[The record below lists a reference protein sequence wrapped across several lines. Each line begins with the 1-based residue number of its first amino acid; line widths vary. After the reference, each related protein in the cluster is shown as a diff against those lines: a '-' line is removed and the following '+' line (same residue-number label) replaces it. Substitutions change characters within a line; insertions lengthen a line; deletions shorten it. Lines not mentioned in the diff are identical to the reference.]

1 MGALGGHMAHLHE
14 SLEITFDELAT
25 ILDSVAN
32 ADVAATE
39 KVDGQNL
46 FLTVDATGNI
56 RTARNGG
63 DLKKGGMTPQEFA
76 SKWAGHPAEGAF
88 TKGFEAISQAIGGLD
103 PNVVQDLFAAGKRYV
118 NMEIMYPGNP
128 NIIVYDAGQVV
139 LHNFNTFDEAGEPVD
154 DPEAKAAFDQL
165 STALDQ
171 AEADVD
177 GETWTVNGPV
187 VARLQAL
194 ADGKPLAEVQSEI
207 SRIANPVGMD
217 ATIGDLAELR
227 LRATATQAG
236 IPENKVEDILAA
248 AFEKDGA
255 KKVVD
260 IKKGLSKDHQKL
272 VSKLATKA
280 NAKKAI
286 LAALRP
292 LEMAINNFAIEVLR
306 GMESF
311 FVSDTNTE
319 LQRQREELQQSID
332 YLEGLAASGDEG
344 VGALVD
350 KQLAKLKSVEDVA
363 ATMEGIVFEHPPGS
377 GQLKKLTGTFAMANQ
392 LVGRAKRAG
401 MKSGEK
407 EQKDESYHSRHLQNM
422 LYEAI
427 DPVQSKI
434 SDFRVG
440 LVPVSGKPYH
450 AGHHFLV
457 EKAAAENDKVI
468 LFVSTSDRAR
478 KGEFPI
484 MGKDMETIWKQE
496 LEGVMPSNVTV
507 EYGGSPVRKVYDLI
521 GGACKLPGV
530 EETYVVYSDPTDT
543 AQNYPQAQRDKYMQP
558 LCDQGQVLFAAE
570 ENPESVTRGAGSP
583 NVSGTKLRQ
592 ALQDNDFETFAA
604 GMPTGVNS
612 QNIWSILTKSA
623 PTNESKRYSLTDALF
638 GNTF

>member
-1 MGALGGHMAHLHE
+1 MA
-14 SLEITFDELAT
+14 
-25 ILDSVAN
+25 
-32 ADVAATE
+32 
-39 KVDGQNL
+39 
-46 FLTVDATGNI
+46 
-56 RTARNGG
+56 
-63 DLKKGGMTPQEFA
+63 
-76 SKWAGHPAEGAF
+76 W
-88 TKGFEAISQAIGGLD
+88 
-103 PNVVQDLFAAGKRYV
+103 
-118 NMEIMYPGNP
+118 
-128 NIIVYDAGQVV
+128 
-139 LHNFNTFDEAGEPVD
+139 
-154 DPEAKAAFDQL
+154 
-165 STALDQ
+165 
-171 AEADVD
+171 
-177 GETWTVNGPV
+177 V
-187 VARLQAL
+187 VARLEAL

-207 SRIANPVGMD
+207 SRIASPVGMD

-227 LRATATQAG
+227 IRATATQAG
-236 IPENKVEDILAA
+236 IPENKVDDILAA

-255 KKVVD
+255 KKVAD

-311 FVSDTNTE
+311 FVSDTDTE
-319 LQRQREELQQSID
+319 LQRQRGELQQAIE
-332 YLEGLAASGDEG
+332 YLEGLSSSGDES

-363 ATMEGIVFEHPPGS
+363 STMEGVVFEYPPGS

-401 MKSGEK
+401 MKPEEK
-407 EQKDESYHSRHLQNM
+407 EEKNESYHPRHLQDL

-427 DPVQSKI
+427 NEQEPTAP
-434 SDFRVG
+434 RVG

-457 EKAAAENDKVI
+457 QKAASENDKVI
-468 LFVSTSDRAR
+468 LFVSTSDRTR

-484 MGKDMETIWKQE
+484 MGTDMEKVWKQE
-496 LEGVMPSNVTV
+496 LEGIMPANVTV

-543 AQNYPQAQRDKYMQP
+543 AQNYPQANRDKYMQP

-570 ENPESVTRGAGSP
+570 ENPGSVTRGAGSP
-583 NVSGTKLRQ
+583 DVSGTKLRQ
-592 ALQDNDFETFAA
+592 ALQDGDFEVFSA
-604 GMPTGVNS
+604 GMPTGVNA
-612 QNIWSILTKSA
+612 QNIWSILTKSDVK
-623 PTNESKRYSLTDALF
+623 TESARYSLVDALF

>member
-14 SLEITFDELAT
+14 SLEMTFNELAT

-32 ADVAATE
+32 ADVTATE

-88 TKGFEAISQAIGGLD
+88 TKGFEAVSQAIGGLD
-103 PNVVQDLFAAGKRYV
+103 PNVVQELFAAGKRYV

-139 LHNFNTFDEAGEPVD
+139 LHNFNTFDEAGQPVD
-154 DPEAKAAFDQL
+154 DAEAKAAFDQL
-165 STALDQ
+165 ATALDQ

-187 VARLQAL
+187 VARLEAL

-207 SRIANPVGMD
+207 SRIASPVGMD

-227 LRATATQAG
+227 IRATATQAG

-248 AFEKDGA
+248 AFEKEGA
-255 KKVVD
+255 KKVTD
-260 IKKGLSKDHQKL
+260 IKKGLSKEHQKL

-311 FVSDTNTE
+311 FVSDTDSE
-319 LQRQREELQQSID
+319 LQRQREELKQAIE
-332 YLEGLAASGDEG
+332 YLEGLSASGDES

-401 MKSGEK
+401 MKSGGKEEK
-407 EQKDESYHSRHLQNM
+407 NETYHTRHLQDL
-422 LYEAI
+422 LYESINEQASAS
-427 DPVQSKI
+427 P
-434 SDFRVG
+434 RVG
-440 LVPVSGKPYH
+440 LGPVSGKPYH

-457 EKAAAENDKVI
+457 NKAASENDKVI
-468 LFVSTSDRAR
+468 LFVSTSDRKR
-478 KGEFPI
+478 KGQFPI
-484 MGKDMETIWKQE
+484 MGADMEKIWKQE
-496 LEGVMPSNVTV
+496 LEGIMPANVSV

-543 AQNYPQAQRDKYMQP
+543 AQNYPQQNRDKYMQP

-570 ENPESVTRGAGSP
+570 ENPASVTRGAGSP

-604 GMPTGVNS
+604 GMPAGVNV
-612 QNIWSILTKSA
+612 QNIWNILTKS
-623 PTNESKRYSLTDALF
+623 TTTESRRYSLVEALF
-638 GNTF
+638 GSTF